1 MINFDKLHKTYSQ
14 LLKDRTT
21 YAKHISIKHK
31 VGRINSNRCLIQ
43 KSDLHKL
50 LKLKSVDYAMVFQ

>member
-21 YAKHISIKHK
+21 YAWYISIKHK
-31 VGRINSNRCLIQ
+31 VGRINSNGSLIQ

-50 LKLKSVDYAMVFQ
+50 VKPKSVHYAMVFQ